1 MPAWPSFETKPLRTS
16 PRAPPRT
23 SRAAMQAL
31 QQWFVWTRTSGKQSR
46 PIRIVAEL
54 VDGLPEHERQVIEA
68 WMAGSLDRDIAQR
81 LAVPIEFV
89 ARVRFDTLLEVGVR
103 LAQRPARAPADDD
116 WLNGPSGLGG
126 AL

>member
-1 MPAWPSFETKPLRTS
+1 MPAWPSFETKPLRTA

-31 QQWFVWTRTSGKQSR
+31 GQWFLWTRTGGKQSR

-54 VDGLPEHERQVIEA
+54 VDGLPERERQVIGA
-68 WMAGSLDRDIAQR
+68 WMAGGFDKDIAQR

-116 WLNGPSGLGG
+116 WPNGPSRLGG